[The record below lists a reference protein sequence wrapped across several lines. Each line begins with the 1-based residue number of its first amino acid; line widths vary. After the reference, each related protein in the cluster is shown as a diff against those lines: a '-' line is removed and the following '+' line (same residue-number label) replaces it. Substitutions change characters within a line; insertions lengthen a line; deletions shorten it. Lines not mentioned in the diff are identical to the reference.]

1 MNTIFSFFILLI
13 FLQGCGGKSPFY
25 DANNESVYFDSMPTT
40 PLLQVEFHTLPNWE
54 AEQFDIAL
62 ASFVHSC
69 KSSKTRALYNDLC
82 KEATTVED
90 PRLFLQ
96 ENFIPYKI
104 ESKENN
110 GLLTGYY
117 EPQLRGSKTKS
128 DVYLYPLYEVPD
140 DLITVD
146 LSSVYP
152 ELKNYRLRG
161 RIEGNKLIPYYTRE
175 QSDTQEINAKI
186 ICYVDSKIEKFFLE
200 IQGSG
205 RVTLDT
211 NETLYIGYANQNGH
225 KYRAIGGYLVS
236 IGALT
241 KEEVSLQTIKKW
253 LEENPQR
260 MDEVLRYN
268 DSLIYFE
275 QRNKP
280 ASGSLGLELLAKRS
294 IAVDNRYIPLGAMLY
309 LSAPIRNENFSTIVL
324 AQDTGGAIKGAVRAD
339 LFMGYG
345 AEAMEIAGELK
356 SPLELWIL
364 LPKNKG

>member
-1 MNTIFSFFILLI
+1 
-13 FLQGCGGKSPFY
+13 
-25 DANNESVYFDSMPTT
+25 MPKT
-40 PLLQVEFHTLPNWE
+40 PLLKVEFNTLPNWE
-54 AEQFDIAL
+54 SEEFEKAL

-69 KSSKTRALYNDLC
+69 KSSKTRALYANLC
-82 KEATTVED
+82 KEAVGVKN
-90 PRLFLQ
+90 PKLFLQ
-96 ENFIPYKI
+96 ENFTPYKI
-104 ESKENN
+104 ESKEND

-128 DVYLYPLYEVPD
+128 EVYLHPVYEVPD

-161 RIEGNKLIPYYTRE
+161 RVEGSKLIPYYTRA
-175 QSDTQEINAKI
+175 QSDTKEIDANI

-225 KYRAIGGYLVS
+225 KYRAIGAYMVS

-241 KEEVSLQTIKKW
+241 KGEVSLQTIKKW
-253 LEENPQR
+253 LEENPHR
-260 MDEVLRYN
+260 IDEVLRYN

-275 QRNKP
+275 QRDKP

-294 IAVDNRYIPLGAMLY
+294 VAVDNRYIPLGAMLY
-309 LSAPIRNENFSTIVL
+309 LSAPIKDKNFATIVL

-364 LPKNKG
+364 LPKKMKG